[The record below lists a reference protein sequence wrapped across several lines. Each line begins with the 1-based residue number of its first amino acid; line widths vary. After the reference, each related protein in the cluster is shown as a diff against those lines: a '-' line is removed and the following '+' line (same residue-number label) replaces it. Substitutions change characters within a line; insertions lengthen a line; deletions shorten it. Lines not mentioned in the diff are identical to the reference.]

1 MTINEIPAKAKEI
14 LISKLFLKYKKTL
27 RMSVKARDVSSAVMI
42 ANAYDFFENELI
54 DPETYNQRL

>member
-42 ANAYDFFENELI
+42 ANAYDFYENELI

>member
-1 MTINEIPAKAKEI
+1 MNEIPAKAKEI

-27 RMSVKARDVSSAVMI
+27 RMSVEARVVSSAVMI
-42 ANAYDFFENELI
+42 ANADDYFENELI

>member
-1 MTINEIPAKAKEI
+1 MNVMPEKTNELLK
-14 LISKLFLKYKKTL
+14 SKLFLKYKKTL
-27 RMSVKARDVSSAVMI
+27 RMSVKTRDVSSAVMI

>member
-1 MTINEIPAKAKEI
+1 MNEIPAKAKEI

>member
-1 MTINEIPAKAKEI
+1 MIEIPVKAKEI

-27 RMSVKARDVSSAVMI
+27 RISVKARDVSSAVMI

-54 DPETYNQRL
+54 DPEAYNQRL

>member
-1 MTINEIPAKAKEI
+1 MNEIPVKAKEI

>member
-1 MTINEIPAKAKEI
+1 VTINEIPAKAKEI
-14 LISKLFLKYKKTL
+14 LMSKLFLQYKKTL

-54 DPETYNQRL
+54 DPEAYNQRL

>member
-1 MTINEIPAKAKEI
+1 MNVMPEKTNELLK
-14 LISKLFLKYKKTL
+14 SKLFLKYKKTL

>member
-1 MTINEIPAKAKEI
+1 MTINEIPAKGKEI

-27 RMSVKARDVSSAVMI
+27 RMSVEARDVSSAVMI

>member
-1 MTINEIPAKAKEI
+1 MNVIPKKPKEI
-14 LISKLFLKYKKTL
+14 LMSKLFLKYKKTL
-27 RMSVKARDVSSAVMI
+27 KVSVKTRDVSSAVMI

>member
-1 MTINEIPAKAKEI
+1 MNEIPAKAKEI
-14 LISKLFLKYKKTL
+14 LISRLFLKYKKTL